1 MKKCII
7 MFALLVATLLIAAW
21 SNKERFID
29 ANHTIASKVDPSPN
43 QLLLKDN
50 TLVKHYGE

>member
-21 SNKERFID
+21 SNKGRSVGAD
-29 ANHTIASKVDPSPN
+29 HTLTSKVDASANPMLV
-43 QLLLKDN
+43 QHN
-50 TLVKHYGE
+50 TLNKRKGQ